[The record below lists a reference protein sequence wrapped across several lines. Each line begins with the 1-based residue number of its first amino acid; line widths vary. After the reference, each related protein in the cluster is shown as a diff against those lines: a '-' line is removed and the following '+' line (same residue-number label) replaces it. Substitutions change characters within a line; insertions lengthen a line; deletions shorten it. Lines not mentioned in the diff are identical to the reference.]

1 MGYTLQVYC
10 TLIASMLITLWTD
23 RKPTKRTFE
32 MLQFYFLGWATE
44 QELEQHLNALE
55 MN

>member
-1 MGYTLQVYC
+1 
-10 TLIASMLITLWTD
+10 MLITLWTG

-44 QELEQHLNALE
+44 EELEQHLKSLE
-55 MN
+55 VIEKNRS